1 MNEKNMVTIVVFSGD
16 LDKTLASFVIAT
28 GAAASGMKVNMFFTF
43 WGLKLIQREKARPKE
58 LDWMRRMFSFM
69 VKAGP
74 EKRPLSKMNMFG
86 IGPMMMKKLMK
97 KSNVPSLKE
106 MLATAKSLGVKLT
119 ACSMTMGVMGVT
131 KETLI
136 PEVNNVAGVASF
148 LADAKDSQIT
158 LFI

>member
-43 WGLKLIQREKARPKE
+43 WGLKLIQREKARPKG